1 MSRGLLEISSC
12 EDEESFKL
20 LAMNFT
26 ASQAHFGS
34 LETVELERGGQGKTV
49 TISNKEEFVSKLCKW
64 HLIGMLKFQASK
76 AASFCPQT

>member
-12 EDEESFKL
+12 DDEESFEL

-34 LETVELERGGQGKTV
+34 LETVELERGGKGKSV
-49 TISNKEEFVSKLCKW
+49 TISNKEDFVRKLCKW
-64 HLIGMLKFQASK
+64 HLVGMLRFN
-76 AASFCPQT
+76 